1 MKTLCYY
8 VQPAGEQ
15 VQLDTPG
22 RRSAGLLADPGTGS
36 IGEHDGS
43 SDGARQYCSRSETGP
58 HSTLSAHFQ
67 IGGWWLFAVALLLF
81 TPSPPPALA
90 QVINIDTSQTTRLGN
105 GPNSPVIDNT
115 TVNVNANI
123 EVTDDNAISLHNN
136 NTIVVNSPAIV
147 QTTTTVNDSGRGQ
160 YAKGDN
166 TIEFNNSNTITIMA
180 GATVSATGVGH
191 SSEAINP
198 IGSGNTIINFGTI
211 KGEPSSAIFFENIDT
226 SAGRNTVDNFGTIQ
240 AIPTGN
246 NPGLTGQAIGSF
258 GSVGV
263 NFINEAGAKVIGN
276 LDFQGGDDNV
286 TLFPGSK
293 ITGDFDGGGGFNT
306 LTLNGA
312 AGTNDSFSGEVKN
325 FQTLTKTGPGSWTL
339 TGSIGDNGGNDP
351 LTVFIDSGVLN
362 LTGNNAHF
370 NGSIIVNPGPNL
382 STPGPNPQATLS
394 AAAQSLPPLIT
405 DHGIVVFNQTVDG
418 TYSGLVQGTGQ
429 VVKTGAGTLT
439 LVGANTY
446 SGGTFLLQ
454 GAVAIPADDVLGAAT
469 GGLFFAGGTL
479 RFDSAFDLA
488 PTRAITLL
496 ARGGT
501 IDTNGNVISISQPIT
516 GVGALT

>member
-211 KGEPSSAIFFENIDT
+211 KGEPSSAIFFEN
-226 SAGRNTVDNFGTIQ
+226 FGTIQ

-293 ITGDFDGGGGFNT
+293 ITGDFDGG
-306 LTLNGA
+306 
-312 AGTNDSFSGEVKN
+312 D
-325 FQTLTKTGPGSWTL
+325 
-339 TGSIGDNGGNDP
+339 
-351 LTVFIDSGVLN
+351 
-362 LTGNNAHF
+362 
-370 NGSIIVNPGPNL
+370 
-382 STPGPNPQATLS
+382 
-394 AAAQSLPPLIT
+394 
-405 DHGIVVFNQTVDG
+405 
-418 TYSGLVQGTGQ
+418 
-429 VVKTGAGTLT
+429 
-439 LVGANTY
+439 
-446 SGGTFLLQ
+446 
-454 GAVAIPADDVLGAAT
+454 
-469 GGLFFAGGTL
+469 
-479 RFDSAFDLA
+479 
-488 PTRAITLL
+488 
-496 ARGGT
+496 
-501 IDTNGNVISISQPIT
+501 
-516 GVGALT
+516 